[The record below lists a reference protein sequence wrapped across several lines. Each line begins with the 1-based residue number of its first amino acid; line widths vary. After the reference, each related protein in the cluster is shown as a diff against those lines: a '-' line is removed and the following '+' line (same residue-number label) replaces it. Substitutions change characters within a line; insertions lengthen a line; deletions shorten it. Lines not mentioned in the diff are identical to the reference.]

1 MEKLIAVKQL
11 DDEKLSDLK
20 KMAAICEDFEN
31 LRLKLNWNLLSFRTG
46 EYTDDF
52 LYYQDGQLIGSL
64 HLFAFEQKTAE
75 INGMVHPAYRQQ
87 GVFSKL
93 LTRVQQECASRNLS
107 RLLFLVERNSVSG
120 TAVLQ
125 KQKADFSHTEC
136 KMECKKSS
144 YYPGNPIVRLE
155 KALPED
161 AAMLAAMDAAC
172 FPQPTEETGGRSAFA
187 ESWLRHPKIQ
197 TFNAFREDKK
207 IGKISMSN
215 VDNVIWIYGLCIIP
229 DFRGQG
235 YGKDMLRQVM
245 NLPMCEGAAVDLEV
259 DINNSVAIKLYQEFG
274 FQEITLYDYYK
285 MMIGM

>member
-93 LTRVQQECASRNLS
+93 LTRVQQECACNTRGTGARVGKHLHHPCMDCC
-107 RLLFLVERNSVSG
+107 LF
-120 TAVLQ
+120 
-125 KQKADFSHTEC
+125 
-136 KMECKKSS
+136 SS
-144 YYPGNPIVRLE
+144 S
-155 KALPED
+155 AQCT
-161 AAMLAAMDAAC
+161 AML
-172 FPQPTEETGGRSAFA
+172 RKAFK
-187 ESWLRHPKIQ
+187 R
-197 TFNAFREDKK
+197 
-207 IGKISMSN
+207 
-215 VDNVIWIYGLCIIP
+215 C
-229 DFRGQG
+229 
-235 YGKDMLRQVM
+235 
-245 NLPMCEGAAVDLEV
+245 
-259 DINNSVAIKLYQEFG
+259 SVAG
-274 FQEITLYDYYK
+274 
-285 MMIGM
+285 GA